1 MAAISVATNI
11 AATDIAERTTSL
23 LALVVPAEFLVHA
36 KREYVF
42 AGLVLALVT
51 VCVACL
57 GCCVLRKRSAGRA
70 AASPTRKSRQRAAPK
85 KGRGQRGAQA
95 KYGQVCSSEA
105 SSDDLEL
112 EDAPRQQP
120 RGAKAKASKGRPAR
134 SYDLHPESCSKSYY
148 RDT

>member
-23 LALVVPAEFLVHA
+23 LALVVPAEFLVDA

-95 KYGQVCSSEA
+95 KYGQVCSS

-112 EDAPRQQP
+112 EEAPQRQP
-120 RGAKAKASKGRPAR
+120 RGAKAKPSRGRPAR
-134 SYDLHPESCSKSYY
+134 SCDLHPESCSKSYY
-148 RDT
+148 QES